1 VRVSKI
7 STTRKALEQ
16 DVDITMVGG
25 DVMYPAVVT
34 DTQSDMW
41 IAFSS
46 SSTSQFASAEVAE
59 APGGTIGATIGG
71 IIYKTGTGSINYS
84 SCTSPPA
91 ASATI
96 SERSSIRP
104 ARDWAYGRRPSLGC
118 LAAGGAHSWARSRL
132 DRSSSGSCSPT
143 IGLRLRNADAI
154 DAHRPPGT

>member
-1 VRVSKI
+1 VRVIKI

-25 DVMYPAVVT
+25 DVMYPTVVT

-91 ASATI
+91 ARFGDYFGAVI
-96 SERSSIRP
+96 DP
-104 ARDWAYGRRPSLGC
+104 ARKGPGVWTAAEFGVPGCGWSTQLG
-118 LAAGGAHSWARSRL
+118 AFT
-132 DRSSSGSCSPT
+132 P
-143 IGLRLRNADAI
+143 
-154 DAHRPPGT
+154 